1 MKRLTIKTGIVLMA
15 VCVTNV
21 TCHKNPLNVASP
33 TATELTYFTT
43 PAAFNSAVLGTYSAL
58 TDFYSS
64 SNESGSGQWEGE
76 VVWLPG
82 DDLTNGTA
90 QPYEDF
96 SNAIN
101 PSEPYEGDFFNSCY
115 LLLGRANTVLQQIRK
130 VQPGVFTDAAQENSY
145 EGEALFLRAFGH
157 YQLWNVFGTAPLD
170 TIVATSTSQVNA
182 PSSKGTALLDQAIA
196 DLTLAATLLP
206 TSWDAAD
213 LGRVTANSAYGLLG
227 KCLVFRGSVNKS
239 TADYQAALAAFGHIS
254 GISLVANY
262 EDNFNV
268 ATENNGE
275 SLFEYQAGASTSGF
289 TNAWL
294 ANDQCNCGVA
304 SGYWQV
310 FGGSGQTAS
319 YMGGN
324 LYYATAKL
332 VGIFDAADP
341 RLPLTY
347 SAADSTITKYILNN
361 SLEGSVNS
369 DNNVRILRY
378 ADVLL
383 LEAEA
388 TIQSG
393 GSPAAAIGYINQ
405 VRGRARNMIS
415 GGTVPADLDVTV
427 TDPGTIMQWI
437 MDERLREL
445 SCEGGRWYDL
455 RRWSLGGTITL
466 NNAFFSSSEPQ
477 RMNWDAHYLYFPIP
491 LGETSK
497 NPLITQNPGY

>member
-1 MKRLTIKTGIVLMA
+1 
-15 VCVTNV
+15 
-21 TCHKNPLNVASP
+21 
-33 TATELTYFTT
+33 
-43 PAAFNSAVLGTYSAL
+43 
-58 TDFYSS
+58 
-64 SNESGSGQWEGE
+64 
-76 VVWLPG
+76 
-82 DDLTNGTA
+82 
-90 QPYEDF
+90 
-96 SNAIN
+96 
-101 PSEPYEGDFFNSCY
+101 
-115 LLLGRANTVLQQIRK
+115 
-130 VQPGVFTDAAQENSY
+130 
-145 EGEALFLRAFGH
+145 
-157 YQLWNVFGTAPLD
+157 
-170 TIVATSTSQVNA
+170 
-182 PSSKGTALLDQAIA
+182 
-196 DLTLAATLLP
+196 
-206 TSWDAAD
+206 
-213 LGRVTANSAYGLLG
+213 VTANSAYGLLG

-239 TADYQAALAAFGHIS
+239 AADYQAALAAFGHIS
-254 GISLVANY
+254 GVSLVANY

-268 ATENNGE
+268 ATENNAE
-275 SLFEYQAGASTSGF
+275 SLFEYQAGASTSGSA
-289 TNAWL
+289 NAWL

-310 FGGSGQTAS
+310 FGEPGQTAS

-347 SAADSTITKYILNN
+347 NAADSTITKYILNN
-361 SLEGSVNS
+361 SLDGGVNS
-369 DNNVRILRY
+369 DNNVRILRF

-388 TIQSG
+388 TIQSA
-393 GSPAAAIGYINQ
+393 GSPATAIGYINQ
-405 VRGRARNMIS
+405 VRARARNMVS
-415 GGTVPADLDVTV
+415 GGIIPADLDVTV

-497 NPLITQNPGY
+497 DPLITQNPGY